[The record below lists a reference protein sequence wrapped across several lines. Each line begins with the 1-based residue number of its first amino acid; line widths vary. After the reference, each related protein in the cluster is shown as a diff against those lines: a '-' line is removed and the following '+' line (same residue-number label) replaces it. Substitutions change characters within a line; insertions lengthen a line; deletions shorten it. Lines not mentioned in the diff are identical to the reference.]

1 MVVETKYINHDNYDG
16 KKVKIN
22 VDRIMARKI
31 AISQRFKNFVIKN
44 KDKEFT
50 AVDAKSGTK
59 FTGLIYELKEDD
71 SPIKWMFYQDDLIL
85 VEE

>member
-1 MVVETKYINHDNYDG
+1 MVIDSVYINPDSYDG

-22 VDRIMARKI
+22 VDRIMSRKI
-31 AISQRFKNFVIKN
+31 AISQRFRNFLNQN

-50 AVDAKSGTK
+50 AVDAKSGTR
-59 FTGLIYELKEDD
+59 FTGLIYELKEDT
-71 SPIKWMFYQDDLIL
+71 SPVKWLFYQDDLII